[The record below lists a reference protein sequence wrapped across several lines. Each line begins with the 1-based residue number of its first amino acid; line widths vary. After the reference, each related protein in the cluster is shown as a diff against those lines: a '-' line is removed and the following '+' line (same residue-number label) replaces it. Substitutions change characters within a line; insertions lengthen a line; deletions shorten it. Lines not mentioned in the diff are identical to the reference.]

1 MNIDAILMAII
12 LVFGSLFLVLSV
24 ASFIRVRS
32 KIFIFAIILFS
43 MFLLKPIIYFI
54 SIFGAINLPLYLYA
68 LIDVL
73 ILFILYM
80 LIVKR

>member
-1 MNIDAILMAII
+1 MNIDTILMAII
-12 LVFGSLFLVLSV
+12 LVFSFLFLVLSV

-54 SIFGAINLPLYLYA
+54 SVFASVNLPLYLYA
-68 LIDVL
+68 LIDVF
-73 ILFILYM
+73 ILFILYL